1 MKIKEGG
8 GEYQRNTRTTAR
20 RITRSH
26 DIVSFVS
33 YMRHSISLD
42 IPESTFIKESSKV
55 RRPFRLHLA
64 SPLINASG
72 WPLETRQLAIGLL
85 HPQLR
90 IERFDRIHDTLSI
103 PFPFR
108 NETKRNTPIH
118 AICLASIRF
127 RVSIH
132 SDRHNAEP
140 QDAEYCTRD
149 ERGGGW
155 RSARVDGGGSRFDC
169 APPLVGG
176 ERMRELNQFPEQK
189 LAAGFQG

>member
-108 NETKRNTPIH
+108 NETKRNETHLYTRYVQLRFVSGFRFIRIDTTP
-118 AICLASIRF
+118 S
-127 RVSIH
+127 
-132 SDRHNAEP
+132 P
-140 QDAEYCTRD
+140 
-149 ERGGGW
+149 
-155 RSARVDGGGSRFDC
+155 
-169 APPLVGG
+169 
-176 ERMRELNQFPEQK
+176 RMRNTAREMSAEGVGDRRGSM
-189 LAAGFQG
+189 AEARGSTVRRHWSAGRGCES